1 MHYKPGCMFTLTV
14 NLVQTWDRRALYT
27 GCMFTLTVNL
37 VQIWDRRALY
47 TGLYVYVD
55 S

>member
-1 MHYKPGCMFTLTV
+1 MHYIQGCMFTLTV
-14 NLVQTWDRRALYT
+14 NLVQTIVVHYIQ

-37 VQIWDRRALY
+37 VKTWDRRALF
-47 TGLYVYVD
+47 GLYDYVD

>member
-1 MHYKPGCMFTLTV
+1 MHYIQGCMFTLTV
-14 NLVQTWDRRALYT
+14 NLVQTWDTGLYVS
-27 GCMFTLTVNL
+27 C
-37 VQIWDRRALY
+37 IIYRRALY

>member
-1 MHYKPGCMFTLTV
+1 MHYIQGCMFTLTV
-14 NLVQTWDRRALYT
+14 NLVKT
-27 GCMFTLTVNL
+27 
-37 VQIWDRRALY
+37 WDRRALY

>member
-1 MHYKPGCMFTLTV
+1 LYYVLGCMFSLTV
-14 NLVQTWDRRALYT
+14 NLVQTW
-27 GCMFTLTVNL
+27 G
-37 VQIWDRRALY
+37 RRALY

>member
-1 MHYKPGCMFTLTV
+1 MHYIQGCMFTLTV
-14 NLVQTWDRRALYT
+14 NLVKTWDRL
-27 GCMFTLTVNL
+27 
-37 VQIWDRRALY
+37 ALY

>member
-1 MHYKPGCMFTLTV
+1 MHYIQGCMFTLTV
-14 NLVQTWDRRALYT
+14 NLVQCL
-27 GCMFTLTVNL
+27 GMF
-37 VQIWDRRALY
+37 RRALY

>member
-1 MHYKPGCMFTLTV
+1 MHYIQGCMFTLTV
-14 NLVQTWDRRALYT
+14 NLVQTWALY
-27 GCMFTLTVNL
+27 
-37 VQIWDRRALY
+37 RRALY

>member
-1 MHYKPGCMFTLTV
+1 LTV
-14 NLVQTWDRRALYT
+14 NLVQTWDS
-27 GCMFTLTVNL
+27 
-37 VQIWDRRALY
+37 RALY

>member
-1 MHYKPGCMFTLTV
+1 MSYVYTSVSRNGCIILNISFHYIQGCMFTLTV

-27 GCMFTLTVNL
+27 G
-37 VQIWDRRALY
+37 
-47 TGLYVYVD
+47 LYVYVD

>member
-1 MHYKPGCMFTLTV
+1 MYYIQGCMFPLAV
-14 NLVQTWDRRALYT
+14 NLVQTWD
-27 GCMFTLTVNL
+27 
-37 VQIWDRRALY
+37 RALY

>member
-1 MHYKPGCMFTLTV
+1 MHYIQGCMFTLRVNLVRLGIVVHYIPGCMFTLTV

-27 GCMFTLTVNL
+27 G
-37 VQIWDRRALY
+37 
-47 TGLYVYVD
+47 LYVYVD